1 MHQARVKQNVKTDTS
16 SLGYWTHKAHETFN
30 KKGNWLRFIRKAGT
44 QKWKYHL
51 RCLTHQHTFPST
63 PKLCSP
69 SRPSLR
75 PGGSAL
81 CLQAK
86 AKSLPGNPAQ
96 QPVGIIRDGWH
107 LASMA
112 RCGPQRWPQSQPAVT
127 ATLLLQQISNRACT
141 LPDIFSSQTH
151 PPLPFLR
158 FTVTQRKMSKSRA
171 TGHLIIS
178 ALVLSKHPIATCLV
192 AFTLTR
198 YYRTHFMALTS
209 SCDTLSVET
218 IIKVNEKHQNA
229 PIVNPIYHAA
239 WSHFTTGVG
248 LTGIKGGSGRRSQ
261 WVMQGRAWPISM
273 WHAKSSKSH

>member
-1 MHQARVKQNVKTDTS
+1 MSKLTPPLWVTEHTKLTKHLT
-16 SLGYWTHKAHETFN
+16 K
-30 KKGNWLRFIRKAGT
+30 NWLRFIRRAGT

-112 RCGPQRWPQSQPAVT
+112 RCGPQRWPQSQPTVT

-151 PPLPFLR
+151 PHFLSYIL
-158 FTVTQRKMSKSRA
+158 Q
-171 TGHLIIS
+171 
-178 ALVLSKHPIATCLV
+178 
-192 AFTLTR
+192 
-198 YYRTHFMALTS
+198 
-209 SCDTLSVET
+209 
-218 IIKVNEKHQNA
+218 
-229 PIVNPIYHAA
+229 
-239 WSHFTTGVG
+239 
-248 LTGIKGGSGRRSQ
+248 
-261 WVMQGRAWPISM
+261 
-273 WHAKSSKSH
+273 